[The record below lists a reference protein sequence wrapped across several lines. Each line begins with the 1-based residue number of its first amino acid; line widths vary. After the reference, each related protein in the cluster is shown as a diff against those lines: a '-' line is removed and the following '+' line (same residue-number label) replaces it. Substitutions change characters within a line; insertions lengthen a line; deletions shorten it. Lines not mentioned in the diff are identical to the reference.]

1 MIILG
6 KSKSFDIPFKLNG
19 SEFQMKVWNE
29 LLNIPYGETKTYKE
43 IAKSIGNEKAF
54 RAVGMANN
62 KNPLLIIV
70 PCHRVIGSSGD
81 LVGYAGGMEM
91 KMDLLNIEKVNS
103 QIITDL

>member
-43 IAKSIGNEKAF
+43 IAKSIGNEN
-54 RAVGMANN
+54 G
-62 KNPLLIIV
+62 
-70 PCHRVIGSSGD
+70 
-81 LVGYAGGMEM
+81 
-91 KMDLLNIEKVNS
+91 LLNIEKVNS

>member
-43 IAKSIGNEKAF
+43 IAKSIGNENGFTKYW
-54 RAVGMANN
+54 
-62 KNPLLIIV
+62 K
-70 PCHRVIGSSGD
+70 S
-81 LVGYAGGMEM
+81 E
-91 KMDLLNIEKVNS
+91 
-103 QIITDL
+103 